1 MRESPTNS
9 PPCEI
14 ANVPIQAEQPKP
26 EALIYWSDPPA
37 LVLARLRALHG
48 PEWWLS

>member
-1 MRESPTNS
+1 MRQSS
-9 PPCEI
+9 SAGPPCKI
-14 ANVPIQAEQPKP
+14 VAFPIGFAQPKP
-26 EALIYWSDPPA
+26 ETSVCWSDPPE

>member
-1 MRESPTNS
+1 MREYLSNDPACTIL
-9 PPCEI
+9 PF
-14 ANVPIQAEQPKP
+14 PIQAEQPKP
-26 EALIYWSDPPA
+26 EAPIYWSDPPA